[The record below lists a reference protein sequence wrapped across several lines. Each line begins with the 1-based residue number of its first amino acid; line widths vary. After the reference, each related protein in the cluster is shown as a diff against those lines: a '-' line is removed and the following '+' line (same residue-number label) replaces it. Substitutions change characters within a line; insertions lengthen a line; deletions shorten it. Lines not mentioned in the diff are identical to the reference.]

1 MISALLSF
9 SGGHS
14 DLEMWI
20 LAAKISS
27 DHRWLQV
34 NIWTRFEEIPSA
46 HSWDFVSTRMVWWST
61 QKHNASCRDCCC
73 HGGFKMIKKKKKK
86 KKGKKNSITIFWIF
100 YDSKLDVF
108 WVWEV
113 WPWKCPHGLS
123 EQCLQFLSFFFYSL
137 HFLKL
142 SCSPPFWR
150 FKASQKSDES

>member
-108 WVWEV
+108 L
-113 WPWKCPHGLS
+113 GLGS
-123 EQCLQFLSFFFYSL
+123 LALKMSPLAFWTMPAIFIFFFDSL